1 MEDTTNTERCLACGA
16 ATATPATYCRQCGR
30 PFNPSQVL
38 APSGLKWHQNVWLL
52 LLLLFFV
59 LGPFGLPL
67 VWKHPRFSR
76 ATKLTLT
83 LVMVV
88 YTVVLVQLTMRMF
101 QAVTQEVNQ
110 FNSAVQF

>member
-1 MEDTTNTERCLACGA
+1 MESASNAELCLACGA
-16 ATATPATYCRQCGR
+16 TMATPATYCSQCGKLL
-30 PFNPSQVL
+30 NPAHVS
-38 APSGLKWHQNVWLL
+38 APPGSKWYQNVWLL
-52 LLLLFFV
+52 LILLFFV